1 VNPFGPRRAGAD
13 RPRRRSAYPPPNW
26 SIPAKP
32 GVLAPPLEREF
43 FMGLEELKRGEPQL
57 ALQRFERAARK
68 DKGHRALSDDLLA
81 GLTAVHVGDAARA
94 APYLEAVVA
103 SDAGLPD
110 PLLLKYAPEL
120 AFEVSITPEVSA
132 LITAGSMAAALALV
146 ECYQEVGRHEE
157 AIGVLQQ
164 LVKVGREPALT
175 LSLCELYAEA
185 GDWDEVA
192 ALGDGIANDDDLT
205 LQIVL
210 YRATALRRRR
220 GGGRGLRRG
229 PRRGPALAP
238 PAHRRAPGAGVR
250 PPAPRQ
256 DGRRPRGPRAPARR
270 RGLTRPR
277 TGRPRPLETEPARGG
292 RAAMAAPRRG
302 SAASVRPRPFPCR
315 PDERRKSGPA
325 LAGAVSAG
333 AARD

>member
-1 VNPFGPRRAGAD
+1 MALRIRRSLGAGARVRTGAQQPGHGATLCGPRRAGGG
-13 RPRRRSAYPPPNW
+13 RRSGASANPPPSW

-57 ALQRFERAARK
+57 ALQRFESAARR
-68 DKGHRALSDDLLA
+68 DRGDRALSDDLLA
-81 GLTAVHVGDAARA
+81 GLTAVHVGDATRA
-94 APYLEAVVA
+94 IPHLEAVVA

-132 LITAGSMAAALALV
+132 LIPAGSMAAALALV

-164 LVKVGREPALT
+164 LVEDEREPALT

-192 ALGDGIANDDDLT
+192 ALGEGIANEDDL
-205 LQIVL
+205 
-210 YRATALRRRR
+210 
-220 GGGRGLRRG
+220 
-229 PRRGPALAP
+229 
-238 PAHRRAPGAGVR
+238 
-250 PPAPRQ
+250 
-256 DGRRPRGPRAPARR
+256 
-270 RGLTRPR
+270 
-277 TGRPRPLETEPARGG
+277 
-292 RAAMAAPRRG
+292 
-302 SAASVRPRPFPCR
+302 
-315 PDERRKSGPA
+315 
-325 LAGAVSAG
+325 
-333 AARD
+333 

>member
-1 VNPFGPRRAGAD
+1 MALRIRRSISVGAGVRAGAQNAAYTVNPFGPRRAGAG
-13 RPRRRSAYPPPNW
+13 RRSGASANPPPSW

-32 GVLAPPLEREF
+32 GAPAPPLEREF

-57 ALQRFERAARK
+57 ALQRFESAARR
-68 DKGHRALSDDLLA
+68 DLGDRALSDDLLA

-94 APYLEAVVA
+94 IPHLEAVVA

-132 LITAGSMAAALALV
+132 LIPAGSMAAALALV

-164 LVKVGREPALT
+164 LVEGGREREPALT

-192 ALGDGIANDDDLT
+192 ALGDGIVNDDDLS

-210 YRATALRRRR
+210 YRATAL
-220 GGGRGLRRG
+220 LRRG
-229 PRRGPALAP
+229 DDEDAVGAYDEALASPRRSPALLT
-238 PAHRRAPGAGVR
+238 AGR
-250 PPAPRQ
+250 L
-256 DGRRPRGPRAPARR
+256 GRGCT
-270 RGLTRPR
+270 LTRLGR
-277 TGRPRPLETEPARGG
+277 TAE
-292 RAAMAAPRRG
+292 
-302 SAASVRPRPFPCR
+302 
-315 PDERRKSGPA
+315 
-325 LAGAVSAG
+325 
-333 AARD
+333 ARDDLTRLLDDEE